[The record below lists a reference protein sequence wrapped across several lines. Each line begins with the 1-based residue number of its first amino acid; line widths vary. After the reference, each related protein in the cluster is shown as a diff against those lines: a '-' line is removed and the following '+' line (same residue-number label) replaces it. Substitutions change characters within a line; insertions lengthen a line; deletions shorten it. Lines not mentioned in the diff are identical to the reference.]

1 MGANRLEDRN
11 EVSDPQDPYGN
22 PPGWTD
28 PYADLTDISGS
39 DPIPP
44 LEDPT
49 VPPATPPGS
58 PLLTGL
64 VVGLLLV
71 ALSVAVFQLLKS
83 DDTTAA
89 GETTTTTVAGESS
102 DTTVPADGS
111 TTTTTVAT
119 STPPSDPYPP
129 VGTPIE
135 VDKLKLKS
143 DRVGVQINDVPD
155 LAFGDSADISI
166 GRLASS
172 FGEADEDTGWQ
183 VSIGQ
188 WGVCTGELERIVRFG
203 PFAAIV
209 TTDGSSEVFNGYRQ
223 DLSYGNLDSDATE
236 LTTLS
241 GLKAGDT
248 VEQLQQI
255 YRSEDVQFSTDPD
268 LGDIFELR
276 GSESGDLLL
285 WGPVGGIEP
294 DSRVVGIYAPDVCGR
309 S

>member
-1 MGANRLEDRN
+1 
-11 EVSDPQDPYGN
+11 VSDPQDPYGN

-28 PYADLTDISGS
+28 PYADLTDISSS
-39 DPIPP
+39 DPLPP

-49 VPPATPPGS
+49 IPPATPPGS

-83 DDTTAA
+83 DDTTATGA
-89 GETTTTTVAGESS
+89 TTTTTTAAGSES
-102 DTTVPADGS
+102 TVPADGS
-111 TTTTTVAT
+111 TTSTTAAT
-119 STPPSDPYPP
+119 PTPPSDPYPP

-155 LAFGDSADISI
+155 LAFGDPADISI

-172 FGEADEDTGWQ
+172 FGEASEDTGWQ
-183 VSIGQ
+183 VAIGQ

-209 TTDGSSEVFNGYRQ
+209 TTDGSTEIFNGYRQ
-223 DLSYGNLDSDATE
+223 DLSFGNLDSDAAE

-248 VEQLQQI
+248 VERLQEI
-255 YRSEDVQFSTDPD
+255 YASEDVQFSTDPE

-276 GSESGDLLL
+276 GSESGELLL
-285 WGPVGGIEP
+285 WGPVGGTDP
-294 DSRVVGIYAPDVCGR
+294 SSRVVGIYAPDVCGR
-309 S
+309 G